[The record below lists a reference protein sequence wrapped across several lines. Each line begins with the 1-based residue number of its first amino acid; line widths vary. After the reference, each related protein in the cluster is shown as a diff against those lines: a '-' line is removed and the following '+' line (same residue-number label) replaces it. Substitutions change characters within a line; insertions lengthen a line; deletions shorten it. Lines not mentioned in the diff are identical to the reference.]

1 VIDTLADTL
10 AFITHNASES
20 HGSHI
25 FSVRCNTSEFIEGI
39 KIINSVN
46 LTQLLY
52 SWLYTAINSEIQQ

>member
-1 VIDTLADTL
+1 MIDTLADTL
-10 AFITHNASES
+10 AFITHNES